1 MSWDWSKDKLDGS
14 DERLRTVFCMRKD
27 DKYILN
33 ETFSL
38 PKRNDHDYTERLEK
52 LLREYSFS
60 IHAARKVLRSDYITV
75 RNQVDMLARDIP
87 QALEAYHEGFPADA
101 YNIFE
106 KMLNVLVKNLK
117 DRLGGKREDGFLIV
131 EQNGTSSPT
140 VSNLFRMRSV
150 GDSKEYAPKD
160 IFHVP
165 ATRRQAISSS
175 RYSIAGYP
183 SLYLTDS
190 LELARHEVG
199 LPSSAIAS
207 HFCMSEK
214 LGILDLGIRPDDFD
228 FSGAS
233 HHWVGER
240 FILSYLCWY
249 PVIAAC
255 SFVRADSEGFHDEY
269 VIPQLLM
276 QWLRKI
282 ERPPHAPS
290 HKLNALPPRSP
301 SGPPDAPESEKDG
314 QVDNSTAEQLV
325 QNATKALLSLEIPPR
340 SFDAIDKK
348 RVQTTEERLSTT
360 TSIVAAGIREAEHIH
375 STTGNSAGVM
385 FDRSA
390 ILALLLLQVFPML
403 TRTYNLKRLEGF
415 VDEIFLAS
423 YELAQAIHSSD
434 ASDSLSDRLLA
445 KCEKTVASKLL
456 QVYGGHL
463 APWQHDIVKRAEEGG
478 SLLDVLEA
486 CLITIKEEYFDF
498 LASDAGRGKNE
509 RGRYRTLTNLIDN
522 CIKNITWA
530 LEGGPIIDGIRYFSC
545 RDLFSVGAGRN
556 YVFPAELE
564 SGTID
569 GYSVSLADMFEWTRP
584 RHLEDFATPEDC
596 QNALARDELLKG
608 RFALKLKA

>member
-14 DERLRTVFCMRKD
+14 DERLRMVFCIRED
-27 DKYILN
+27 DKYVLN
-33 ETFSL
+33 ETFCL
-38 PKRNDHDYTERLEK
+38 PKRNDHDYAERLEK
-52 LLREYSFS
+52 LLRDYGLF
-60 IHAARKVLRSDYITV
+60 IYAARRVLRSDYITV

-117 DRLGGKREDGFLIV
+117 DHLGGEREDGFLTV
-131 EQNGTSSPT
+131 EQNGTSPT
-140 VSNLFRMRSV
+140 VSDLFRMRSV

-207 HFCMSEK
+207 HFRMSEK

-228 FSGAS
+228 FSGTS
-233 HHWVGER
+233 HHRVGER

-249 PVIAAC
+249 PIIAAC

-290 HKLNALPPRSP
+290 HKLNALPPLSL
-301 SGPPDAPESEKDG
+301 SGSPDASESKKNEQRDR
-314 QVDNSTAEQLV
+314 STAEWWV
-325 QNATKALLSLEIPPR
+325 QRTTEALFSLEIPPQ
-340 SFDAIDKK
+340 SFGTTNMRQAQAAEEDLRKK
-348 RVQTTEERLSTT
+348 TSSVATGLRKAER
-360 TSIVAAGIREAEHIH
+360 IH

-390 ILALLLLQVFPML
+390 LLALLLLQVFPML
-403 TRTYNLKRLEGF
+403 TRTYNLAELERL

-434 ASDSLSDRLLA
+434 ASGGLSDSSLA
-445 KCEKTVASKLL
+445 KHEKTVASKLL

-463 APWQHDIVKRAEEGG
+463 APWQHDIVKRAEAGG

-498 LASDAGRGKNE
+498 LACDADRSNNE
-509 RGRYRTLTNLIDN
+509 RKRYRTLANLIDN
-522 CIKNITWA
+522 CINNITWA
-530 LEGGPIIDGIRYFSC
+530 LEGGPVIDGIRYFSC
-545 RDLFSVGAGRN
+545 RDLLSVGVGRN
-556 YVFPAELE
+556 YVFPVELE

-569 GYSVSLADMFEWTRP
+569 GYSASLADMFEWTRP

-596 QNALARDELLKG
+596 QNALTRDEPLKG
-608 RFALKLKA
+608 RFALKQKA

>member
-14 DERLRTVFCMRKD
+14 DERLWMVFCVRKD
-27 DKYILN
+27 DKFLLD

-38 PKRNDHDYTERLEK
+38 PKRNDHDYAERLEK
-52 LLREYSFS
+52 LLREYSYS
-60 IHAARKVLRSDYITV
+60 IHSARKTFLRSDFTTV
-75 RNQVDMLARDIP
+75 RKQVDMLALDIP

-101 YNIFE
+101 YDKFE
-106 KMLNVLVKNLK
+106 EMLNGLVKNLK
-117 DRLGGKREDGFLIV
+117 EHLGGEREDGFLTV
-131 EQNGTSSPT
+131 EQNGTSPT
-140 VSNLFRMRSV
+140 VSDLFRMRSV

-207 HFCMSEK
+207 HFRMSEK

-233 HHWVGER
+233 HHRTGER

-249 PVIAAC
+249 PIIAAC

-290 HKLNALPPRSP
+290 HKPKALPPRDP
-301 SGPPDAPESEKDG
+301 SGSLYPPKSEEFEQFDG
-314 QVDNSTAEQLV
+314 SIDEWWTQS
-325 QNATKALLSLEIPPR
+325 ATKALFSLEIPSQSSGLTNKQQAQAAEEDLR
-340 SFDAIDKK
+340 KK
-348 RVQTTEERLSTT
+348 TSSVATGLRKAER
-360 TSIVAAGIREAEHIH
+360 IH
-375 STTGNSAGVM
+375 STTGRSAGVM

-390 ILALLLLQVFPML
+390 LLALLLLHVFPML
-403 TRTYNLKRLEGF
+403 TRTYNLAELERL

-434 ASDSLSDRLLA
+434 TSDSLSDRLLA

-456 QVYGGHL
+456 QVYGGHFD
-463 APWQHDIVKRAEEGG
+463 PRKKDVVKQAEAGG
-478 SLLDVLEA
+478 TLLDVLEA

-498 LASDAGRGKNE
+498 LASDADRSDNE
-509 RGRYRTLTNLIDN
+509 RKRYRTLANLIDN
-522 CIKNITWA
+522 CINNITWS
-530 LEGGPIIDGIRYFSC
+530 LEGGPVIDGIRYFSC
-545 RDLFSVGAGRN
+545 RDLLSVGVGRN
-556 YVFPAELE
+556 YVFPVELE

-596 QNALARDELLKG
+596 QNALTRDEPLKG
-608 RFALKLKA
+608 RFALKQKA

>member
-14 DERLRTVFCMRKD
+14 DERLRTVFCMHKD

-38 PKRNDHDYTERLEK
+38 PKRNDHDYAERLEK

-233 HHWVGER
+233 HHRVGER

-290 HKLNALPPRSP
+290 HKLNALHPRDP
-301 SGPPDAPESEKDG
+301 SGPLYPPKSEEFEQFDG
-314 QVDNSTAEQLV
+314 SIDEWWTQS
-325 QNATKALLSLEIPPR
+325 ATKALFSLEIPSQSSGLTNKQQAQAAEEDLR
-340 SFDAIDKK
+340 KK
-348 RVQTTEERLSTT
+348 ASSVATSLRKAER
-360 TSIVAAGIREAEHIH
+360 IH
-375 STTGNSAGVM
+375 STTGRSAGVM

-390 ILALLLLQVFPML
+390 IFALLLLQVFPML
-403 TRTYNLKRLEGF
+403 TRTYNLAELERL
-415 VDEIFLAS
+415 VDEIFLES

-434 ASDSLSDRLLA
+434 ASDNLSDRQLA

-463 APWQHDIVKRAEEGG
+463 APWKHDIVKRAEEGG

-509 RGRYRTLTNLIDN
+509 RGRYRTLANLIDN
-522 CIKNITWA
+522 CINNITWA
-530 LEGGPIIDGIRYFSC
+530 LEGGPVIDGIRYFSC
-545 RDLFSVGAGRN
+545 RDLLSVGVGRN
-556 YVFPAELE
+556 YVFPVELE

-569 GYSVSLADMFEWTRP
+569 GYSASLADMFEWTRP

-596 QNALARDELLKG
+596 QNALTRDELLKG

>member
-1 MSWDWSKDKLDGS
+1 
-14 DERLRTVFCMRKD
+14 
-27 DKYILN
+27 
-33 ETFSL
+33 
-38 PKRNDHDYTERLEK
+38 
-52 LLREYSFS
+52 
-60 IHAARKVLRSDYITV
+60 
-75 RNQVDMLARDIP
+75 
-87 QALEAYHEGFPADA
+87 
-101 YNIFE
+101 
-106 KMLNVLVKNLK
+106 
-117 DRLGGKREDGFLIV
+117 
-131 EQNGTSSPT
+131 
-140 VSNLFRMRSV
+140 
-150 GDSKEYAPKD
+150 
-160 IFHVP
+160 
-165 ATRRQAISSS
+165 
-175 RYSIAGYP
+175 
-183 SLYLTDS
+183 
-190 LELARHEVG
+190 
-199 LPSSAIAS
+199 
-207 HFCMSEK
+207 MSEK

-233 HHWVGER
+233 HHCVGER

-282 ERPPHAPS
+282 ERPPHARD
-290 HKLNALPPRSP
+290 HKLNALHPRDP
-301 SGPPDAPESEKDG
+301 SGPLYPPKSEEFEQFDG
-314 QVDNSTAEQLV
+314 SIDEWWTQS
-325 QNATKALLSLEIPPR
+325 ATKALFSLEIPSQSSGLTNKQQAQAAEEDLR
-340 SFDAIDKK
+340 KK
-348 RVQTTEERLSTT
+348 ASSVA
-360 TSIVAAGIREAEHIH
+360 TSLRKAEHIH

-498 LASDAGRGKNE
+498 LASDVDRGKNE
-509 RGRYRTLTNLIDN
+509 RGRYRTLANLIDN
-522 CIKNITWA
+522 CINNITWA
-530 LEGGPIIDGIRYFSC
+530 LEGGPVIDGIRYFSC

-569 GYSVSLADMFEWTRP
+569 GYSVSLAGMFEWTRP

-596 QNALARDELLKG
+596 QNALARDEPLKG
-608 RFALKLKA
+608 RVALKLKA

>member
-14 DERLRTVFCMRKD
+14 DECLRMVFCVRKD
-27 DKYILN
+27 DKYILD

-38 PKRNDHDYTERLEK
+38 PKRNDHDYVERLEK

-60 IHAARKVLRSDYITV
+60 IHAARKVLRSDHITV
-75 RNQVDMLARDIP
+75 RKQVDMLARDIP

-117 DRLGGKREDGFLIV
+117 DHLGGKREDGFLIV

-160 IFHVP
+160 VFHVP

-207 HFCMSEK
+207 HFRMSEK

-233 HHWVGER
+233 HHRTGER

-249 PVIAAC
+249 PIIAAC

-290 HKLNALPPRSP
+290 HKPKALPPRSP
-301 SGPPDAPESEKDG
+301 SGPPDAPESEKGWQDA
-314 QVDNSTAEQLV
+314 NSTAEQLV
-325 QNATKALLSLEIPPR
+325 QGATKALSSLEIPPKR
-340 SFDAIDKK
+340 FDAIDKK
-348 RVQTTEERLSTT
+348 QVQTAEERPPIT
-360 TSIVAAGIREAEHIH
+360 TSMVAAGLREAEHIH
-375 STTGNSAGVM
+375 STTGNSVGVM

-390 ILALLLLQVFPML
+390 MLALLLLQVFPML
-403 TRTYNLKRLEGF
+403 TRAYNLAKLERL

-423 YELAQAIHSSD
+423 YELAQAIHSSG
-434 ASDSLSDRLLA
+434 ASEGLSDSPFA
-445 KCEKTVASKLL
+445 KCEKTIASKLL
-456 QVYGGHL
+456 EVYGGHL
-463 APWQHDIVKRAEEGG
+463 APWKHDIVKRAEEGG
-478 SLLDVLEA
+478 TLLDVLEA
-486 CLITIKEEYFDF
+486 CLITIKEEYFEF
-498 LASDAGRGKNE
+498 LANDAERSDNE
-509 RGRYRTLTNLIDN
+509 RKRYRTLTNLIDN

-530 LEGGPIIDGIRYFSC
+530 MEGGPVIDGIRYFSC

-584 RHLEDFATPEDC
+584 RYLEDFATPEDC
-596 QNALARDELLKG
+596 QNALRRDEPLEG
-608 RFALKLKA
+608 RVALKLKA